1 MTQRK
6 YQMRQ
11 RAAAVEE
18 TRKRILEA
26 TSACHRE
33 RGMLSTGMEDV
44 AERAGVAIGTVYRHF
59 PTLEHLIGACGA
71 VFMTRF
77 ALPDPDEVPGL
88 FRGSRTREA
97 RLTRLIDEVTT
108 RYQGGA
114 IGFIRIREAKDELEP
129 AAAAHETVERSLD
142 ALATEAARL
151 ARTTTRA
158 ARPPRRTRLAVTD
171 RPRPRRRAGRR
182 RASTPRRRD
191 LAPLVLVGQDIR
203 RAAPSLAGRYGA
215 PPRTRSGSSKPI
227 SLLSARAALGRC

>member
-142 ALATEAARL
+142 ALAAEAARPFSYSPERRRAL
-151 ARTTTRA
+151 RALLDARVRQSLIDHGLDAEQA
-158 ARPPRRTRLAVTD
+158 ADVLRRLAVAT
-171 RPRPRRRAGRR
+171 
-182 RASTPRRRD
+182 
-191 LAPLVLVGQDIR
+191 
-203 RAAPSLAGRYGA
+203 
-215 PPRTRSGSSKPI
+215 
-227 SLLSARAALGRC
+227 